1 MASEHEESL
10 DAFLLVMGTA
20 GTGKSAIGHR
30 LAAALGS
37 TLIEAD
43 LYHSPENVE
52 KMREGRGLT
61 DADREPWLHDVCRAA
76 LDCRSRPV
84 VIACSALKRS
94 YRDLIRA
101 RLGTVRLVF
110 LDGTRELISARLSG
124 RKGHFASVSLLDSQL
139 DTLERPGLD
148 EAPIVL
154 DIALPLDALISTTVR
169 HFRLMSSSDGTLV
182 L

>member
-1 MASEHEESL
+1 MAPERQITC
-10 DAFLLVMGTA
+10 DAFVLVMGTA
-20 GTGKSAIGHR
+20 GTGKSEVGRR

-37 TLIEAD
+37 EFIEAD
-43 LYHSPENVE
+43 LFHSPGNVE
-52 KMREGRGLT
+52 KIREGRGLT
-61 DADREPWLHDVCRAA
+61 DADRGPWLHAVCRAA
-76 LDCRSRPV
+76 LDCPSRPV

-110 LDGTRELISARLSG
+110 LDGTQELISARLSG
-124 RKGHFASVSLLDSQL
+124 RQGHFASVSLLDSQL
-139 DTLERPGLD
+139 DTLERPCLD

-154 DIALPLDALISTTVR
+154 DIALPLDALVATAIR
-169 HFRLMSSSDGTLV
+169 HLSVEQSSDGTLA